1 MKKLYLSILIIL
13 SFNLYSQRD
22 YTHPDIK
29 KYLSEQKSFAVIP
42 FDFKVT
48 SEKPRKMDQ
57 NDFEK
62 SVIDAEIN
70 GATAAQESIINRI
83 LKKKKRAP
91 IDPISQAKTNTLL
104 KRDSNI
110 NFKDGAFNDLDYYLP
125 EELCELLGVDAIIMG
140 SVNSEK
146 IFTTAGSI
154 ALRLL
159 KIGGAPK
166 VSADISLFHKDGT
179 LIWNWASKYMKAS
192 GMGSSIEDMM
202 DYIFKKGARKLPY
215 TGADGMR

>member
-1 MKKLYLSILIIL
+1 MS
-13 SFNLYSQRD
+13 SQ
-22 YTHPDIK
+22 Y
-29 KYLSEQKSFAVIP
+29 
-42 FDFKVT
+42 
-48 SEKPRKMDQ
+48 
-57 NDFEK
+57 
-62 SVIDAEIN
+62 
-70 GATAAQESIINRI
+70 
-83 LKKKKRAP
+83 
-91 IDPISQAKTNTLL
+91 
-104 KRDSNI
+104 
-110 NFKDGAFNDLDYYLP
+110 GAFNDLDYYLP

-179 LIWNWASKYMKAS
+179 LIWNWASKNMKAS